1 MLHDTVHRCRSLC
14 VSVCPE
20 SGKSVTVVIGDH
32 RGTTWLPAGGAD
44 LSVLVSVLEG
54 LDHTEDLVNVPADGQ
69 VVDAVLAESAF
80 FVDDVRSAEG
90 DTSVVTILDQA
101 SILLGDLLGDV
112 GDHGDAH
119 GTETT
124 ALSWL
129 HGVLT
134 VGEVRVDGAAD
145 DLSVDGFEFG
155 ALVIELADL
164 SGAHEREVQRPE
176 EEHDVL
182 AFIIRKIKLGFSNVT
197 FRYE

>member
-1 MLHDTVHRCRSLC
+1 M
-14 VSVCPE
+14 SVCPE

-32 RGTTWLPAGGAD
+32 RGLTWLPAGKKT
-44 LSVLVSVLEG
+44 LSVLVSVLES
-54 LDHTEDLVNVPADGQ
+54 LDHTEDLVNIPADGQ
-69 VVDAVLAESAF
+69 VVDAVPAESAF
-80 FVDDVRSAEG
+80 FVDDVRSTEG

-101 SILLGDLLGDV
+101 SVLLGDLLGDV
-112 GDHGDAH
+112 GNHGDAH
-119 GTETT
+119 GAETT

-134 VGEVRVDGAAD
+134 VGEVRVDGATD
-145 DLSVDGFEFG
+145 DLSVNGFEFG
-155 ALVIELADL
+155 ALIIELADL

-182 AFIIRKIKLGFSNVT
+182 AFIIRERKFGFSNVT